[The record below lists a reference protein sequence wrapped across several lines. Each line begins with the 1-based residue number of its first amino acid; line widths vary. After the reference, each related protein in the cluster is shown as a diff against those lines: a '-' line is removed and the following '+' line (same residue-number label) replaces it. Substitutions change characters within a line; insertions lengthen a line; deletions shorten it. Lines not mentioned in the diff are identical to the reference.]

1 MSLFASPVSSLVG
14 ISGIALFANMED
26 KRSGKIARIEK
37 GRKN

>member
-1 MSLFASPVSSLVG
+1 MSLFVNPVLSSVN
-14 ISGIALFANMED
+14 ISGIALFVNMED